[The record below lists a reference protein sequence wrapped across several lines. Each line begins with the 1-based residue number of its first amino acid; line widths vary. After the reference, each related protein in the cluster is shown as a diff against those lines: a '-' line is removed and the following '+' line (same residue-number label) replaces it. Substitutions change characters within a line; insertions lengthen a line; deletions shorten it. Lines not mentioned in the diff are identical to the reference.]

1 MACEGRSP
9 RSSSALAEPM
19 LSQRVPKGLDGPPMW
34 TRTVI
39 RSPGPGGPVDVSSWP
54 LLWPLSIAAATAF
67 AVLIALHPGNAA
79 GWTALSDMG
88 QTLAATIAA
97 IACASRAK
105 RDRREGSLALCPER
119 IWRGWRLLACG
130 MAAWAVGHLILTICQ
145 VSLGITLKS
154 PSVVDFAR
162 LTSSVLVAG
171 GLLSMVRTP
180 AGRLSHLRGA
190 AEGLLIASG
199 CLLVSWC
206 TVIAAVSASSGGST
220 ASQIINL
227 AYPALDAFALSG
239 VLFVAMRGGEDVPP
253 GLGLLGLGITCV
265 AISDSAAW
273 YLHAR
278 NLSFPKVSPIDIGWV
293 VGFLV
298 ITLAAGQ
305 RRRPRRWGRR
315 LADGFL
321 TPGLPTIP
329 ALVGIVTALVWWFTG
344 RSLGPPGV
352 LLSISGAL
360 VLLALLLQLIGVYEN
375 HALTADLERRVQQR
389 TAELRVTESYYR
401 ALVQNS
407 SDVIT
412 VVDSDLVIRYV
423 SDSMEDIYGHKPEDL
438 VGQPLEIVTGGPGV
452 LTDALRR
459 ALSQSGPVSG
469 VEWELTDAT
478 GRVRHAQSAITNL
491 VEDPNVG
498 ALVINTRDATDQVAL
513 QHQLRHQAFHD
524 PLTGLANR
532 ALLTDR
538 AEHALMRSARSGA
551 TVAVLLVDLDGFKS
565 VNDSLGHQVGDIV
578 LCEVARRLE
587 SLVRSE
593 DTVARLGGDE
603 FVILIDDVSA
613 LEELN
618 ALAERVC
625 AVLRP
630 RITLPD
636 WDYAVT
642 ASVGIAVGSAA
653 EVDVHD
659 LLRDADTAMYVV
671 KTNGKDAAKLF
682 APTMHEHAHERFRL
696 QVDLREALERSEL
709 LLFYQPIFEMVD
721 GRLKGFE
728 ALVRWSHP
736 TRGLIAPERFIPL
749 AEESG
754 LIVPVGRWVM
764 HEAISQLAT
773 WDARHE
779 SARSLSIS
787 VNVSTVQLA
796 APSIVGDVQSA
807 LAQAGIAP
815 ERVVLEVTE
824 GSLGRDAE
832 RTIELLHEL
841 KGLGVR
847 IAIDDFGTGYASL
860 SHLQRLPVDIL
871 KVDRSFVAALDDGGN
886 SRELL
891 EAILGVGQAL
901 SLVVVAEGIEAQSQM
916 TALHEMGCE
925 MAQGFLVGKP
935 SPAEVA
941 ESLLAGDTPPMR
953 MRATDRSVGS

>member
-1 MACEGRSP
+1 
-9 RSSSALAEPM
+9 
-19 LSQRVPKGLDGPPMW
+19 MW
-34 TRTVI
+34 IRTVI
-39 RSPGPGGPVDVSSWP
+39 RSPHPGGVFDASSWP
-54 LLWPLSIAAATAF
+54 LLWPLSLAATIAF
-67 AVLIALHPGNAA
+67 AVLISVHAGDSA
-79 GWTALSDMG
+79 GWTALSDLS
-88 QTLAATIAA
+88 QTLAATIACV
-97 IACASRAK
+97 ACSLRAK
-105 RDRREGSLALCPER
+105 RDHRDGSLGRGGDQR

-130 MAAWAVGHLILTICQ
+130 MAAWAGGHLVLTVYQ
-145 VSLGITLKS
+145 VGLGITLKS
-154 PSVVDFAR
+154 PSVVDGAR

-171 GLLSMVRTP
+171 GLLSMVSTP

-190 AEGLLIASG
+190 AEGLLIAAG

-206 TVIAAVSASSGGST
+206 TVIAAVSASGGGST
-220 ASQIINL
+220 ASQIVNL

-278 NLSFPKVSPIDIGWV
+278 NLSFPKVSPIEIGWV
-293 VGFLV
+293 AGFLV

-305 RRRPRRWGRR
+305 RQRPRRWAQRF
-315 LADGFL
+315 AAGFVI
-321 TPGLPTIP
+321 PGLPTLP
-329 ALVGIVTALVWWFTG
+329 ALVGIATALVCWFTG
-344 RSLGPPGV
+344 RNLGPPSV
-352 LLSISGAL
+352 LLSISAAL

-375 HALTADLERRVQQR
+375 HALTTDLERRVQQR
-389 TAELRVTESYYR
+389 TAELRVTESYFR
-401 ALVQNS
+401 ALVQTS
-407 SDVIT
+407 SDEIT
-412 VVDSDLVIRYV
+412 VVDSNLSIQYV
-423 SDSMEDIYGHKPEDL
+423 SDSIEDIYGYPPAEL
-438 VGQPLEIVTGGPGV
+438 VGRRLEIVTGGSSV

-459 ALSQSGPVSG
+459 ALTQPAPVSS

-478 GRVRHAQSAITNL
+478 GRLRHAQSAITNL
-491 VEDPNVG
+491 INDPNVG

-513 QHQLRHQAFHD
+513 QQQLRHQAFHD

-538 AEHALMRSARSGA
+538 AEQALMRSARSGA

-603 FVILIDDVSA
+603 FVILIDDVSG
-613 LEELN
+613 LEEIN

-642 ASVGIAVGSAA
+642 ASVGIALGSAS

-671 KTNGKDAAKLF
+671 KTNGKDSAKLF
-682 APTMHEHAHERFRL
+682 APTMHERAHERFRL

-709 LLFYQPIFEMVD
+709 LLFYQPIFEMAD

-736 TRGLIAPERFIPL
+736 TRGLIPPERFVPL

-764 HEAISQLAT
+764 NEAISQLAA
-773 WDARHE
+773 WDKRHA
-779 SARSLSIS
+779 SARSLSVS

-796 APSIVGDVQSA
+796 APSIVEDVQNA
-807 LAQAGIAP
+807 LAQTRIAP
-815 ERVVLEVTE
+815 ERVVLEITE
-824 GSLGRDAE
+824 GSLGKDAE

-841 KGLGVR
+841 KALGVR

-871 KVDRSFVAALDDGGN
+871 KVDRSFVTALDHGGN

-891 EAILGVGQAL
+891 EAILAVGQAL

-916 TALHEMGCE
+916 AALHEMGCE
-925 MAQGFLVGKP
+925 LAQGFLVGKP

-941 ESLLAGDTPPMR
+941 ESLFAGDPPPLR
-953 MRATDRSVGS
+953 VRAADAPSRS

>member
-1 MACEGRSP
+1 M
-9 RSSSALAEPM
+9 
-19 LSQRVPKGLDGPPMW
+19 
-34 TRTVI
+34 I
-39 RSPGPGGPVDVSSWP
+39 RSPGPGQGLEVQSWP
-54 LLWPLSIAAATAF
+54 LLWALGLAATVAF
-67 AVLIALHPGNAA
+67 GILVSVHAGNSR
-79 GWTALSDMG
+79 GWTALSDLG
-88 QTLAATIAA
+88 QTLAATIACL
-97 IACASRAK
+97 ACTSRAG
-105 RDRREGSLALCPER
+105 RDRRESLPAKGREQR

-130 MAAWAVGHLILTICQ
+130 IAAWAAGHLVLSIYQ
-145 VSLGITLKS
+145 VGLGITPKS
-154 PSVVDFAR
+154 PSVVDGAR
-162 LTSSVLVAG
+162 LASSVLVAG
-171 GLLSMVRTP
+171 GLLSMVSTP

-190 AEGLLIASG
+190 AEGLLIAAG

-206 TVIAAVSASSGGST
+206 TVIAAVSATGGGST

-227 AYPALDAFALSG
+227 AYPMLDAFALSG
-239 VLFVAMRGGEDVPP
+239 VLFVAMRGGEDLPP

-278 NLSFPKVSPIDIGWV
+278 NLSFPKVSPIDIGWM

-298 ITLAAGQ
+298 ITAAAGQ
-305 RRRPRRWGRR
+305 SQRPRRWAKRV
-315 LADGFL
+315 AAGFL
-321 TPGLPTIP
+321 VPGLPTLP
-329 ALVGIVTALVWWFTG
+329 ALVGIATALTSLLVG
-344 RSLGPPGV
+344 RSLGPPAV
-352 LLSISGAL
+352 LLSISAAL

-389 TAELRVTESYYR
+389 TAELRGAESYYR

-412 VVDSDLVIRYV
+412 VIDSDLIMRYV
-423 SDSMEDIYGHKPEDL
+423 SDSMEDIFGYRPEDL
-438 VGQPLEIVTGGPGV
+438 VGQRLEIVTGGPSV
-452 LTDALRR
+452 LTEALKR
-459 ALSQSGPVSG
+459 ALTQPSPVSA

-478 GRVRHAQSAITNL
+478 GRIRHAESAITNL
-491 VEDPNVG
+491 IGDPNVG

-513 QHQLRHQAFHD
+513 QRQLRHQAFHD

-538 AEHALMRSARSGA
+538 AEQALARSARSGA

-578 LCEVARRLE
+578 LCEVAHRLQK
-587 SLVRSE
+587 LVRSE

-603 FVILIDDVSA
+603 FVILIDDVSG
-613 LEELN
+613 LEQIN

-625 AVLRP
+625 EVLRP
-630 RITLPD
+630 RITLPE

-642 ASVGIAVGSAA
+642 ASVGIALGSAS

-671 KTNGKDAAKLF
+671 KTNGKDSAKLF
-682 APTMHEHAHERFRL
+682 APTMHERAHERFRL
-696 QVDLREALERSEL
+696 QVDLRQALERSEL
-709 LLFYQPIFEMVD
+709 LLFYQPIFEMID

-754 LIVPVGRWVM
+754 LIVPLGRWVL
-764 HEAISQLAT
+764 HEAVGQLAA
-773 WDARHE
+773 WDIRHG
-779 SARSLSIS
+779 SARSLSMS
-787 VNVSTVQLA
+787 VNVSTAQLA
-796 APSIVGDVQSA
+796 APSIIRDVQST
-807 LAQAGIAP
+807 LEQTGIAP
-815 ERVVLEVTE
+815 ARVVLEITE
-824 GSLGRDAE
+824 GSLGKDAE
-832 RTIELLHEL
+832 QTIELLHEL
-841 KGLGVR
+841 RALGVR

-871 KVDRSFVAALDDGGN
+871 KVDRSFISALDDGGN

-891 EAILGVGQAL
+891 EAILSVGQAL
-901 SLVVVAEGIEAQSQM
+901 SLAVVAEGIEAQSQM
-916 TALHEMGCE
+916 GALHEMGCD

-941 ESLLAGDTPPMR
+941 ESLLAGDLSPALLQTAGKPHSR
-953 MRATDRSVGS
+953 